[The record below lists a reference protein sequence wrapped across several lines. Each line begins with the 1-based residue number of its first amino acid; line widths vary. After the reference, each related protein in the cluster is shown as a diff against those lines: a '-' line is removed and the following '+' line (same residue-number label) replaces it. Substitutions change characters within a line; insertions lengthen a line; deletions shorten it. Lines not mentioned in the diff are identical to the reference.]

1 MTLQHMTCQRYDVTL
16 TDQWQIPGVASVHE
30 LHAWSLNQN
39 KAIASA
45 HVVMTDSSLTNFVT
59 QAQRIGE
66 CLHAYGIHSVTLQ
79 PELGTLISGASGA
92 EHANQGQELRLRRGA
107 TSTCQIACG
116 SVCEPL
122 TCCG

>member
-1 MTLQHMTCQRYDVTL
+1 M
-16 TDQWQIPGVASVHE
+16 ASVHE

-45 HVVMTDSSLTNFVT
+45 HVVVTDSSLTNFVA
-59 QAQRIGE
+59 QAQRISE

-79 PELGTLISGASGA
+79 PELRSLISEATGV
-92 EHANQGQELRLRRGA
+92 EHANQDQELRLRRDR
-107 TSTCQIACG
+107 TSTCQIVCG